1 MLILKGQGLCSCMCK
16 NLNIEFLCLPANIQ
30 PDWLQDLCGN
40 PAAKDLNG
48 KVKVSIKSPIGD
60 GHKNLPL
67 FEDKTSTI
75 QLTLVDGKV
84 HIPVSK
90 EYRSTLAFKIFFFA

>member
-1 MLILKGQGLCSCMCK
+1 MLILKEPGLCSCMYR
-16 NLNIEFLCLPANIQ
+16 NLNIEFRCLPANIQ

-40 PAAKDLNG
+40 PAGHDLNG
-48 KVKVSIKSPIGD
+48 KVKVSIKSPIGG

-75 QLTLVDGKV
+75 QFNLVDGKV
-84 HIPVSK
+84 RIPVSK
-90 EYRSTLAFKIFFFA
+90 QYRSTLAFKPFYLA